1 MKPISRRALPALLA
15 GLTLTMSTGACSPGE
30 EEEPVPTPEASSIS
44 DPRGLAKSGQTSRGS
59 ASDIAQQVAE
69 RLVVRDGTTVEQM
82 VQNLEEQGL
91 LAEGSSVK
99 VDSATGLDD
108 VVEKTFQHGQTL
120 DLVEP
125 SKVGRYGELPDSSTA
140 VERSVSLSLQ
150 GISTESLDNV
160 GRVDYVATAYVVLQN
175 IDDKWVATG
184 FQVLAFSAA

>member
-15 GLTLTMSTGACSPGE
+15 GLTLTMSAGACSPGE
-30 EEEPVPTPEASSIS
+30 EEDPVPTPEAANIS
-44 DPRGLAKSGQTSRGS
+44 DPRGLTKIGQTSRGS

-82 VQNLEEQGL
+82 IQNLEEQGL

-99 VDSATGLDD
+99 VNSATGLDD
-108 VVEKTFQHGQTL
+108 VVEKTFQNGQTL

-125 SKVGRYGELPDSSTA
+125 SKVGRYGELPDSATA
-140 VERSVSLSLQ
+140 VERSVALSLQ

-160 GRVDYVATAYVVLQN
+160 DRVDYVATAYVVLQN
-175 IDDKWVATG
+175 VDDKWVATG
-184 FQVLAFSAA
+184 FQVLAFSEA